1 MYRKPRIL
9 GIAPY
14 EGLVSLMNQYGKHRQ
29 DIQLTVVYGNLEEG
43 AAIAKERYM
52 DYDLIVSRAN
62 TASMIDRAVPI
73 PVIDIK
79 MDYYD
84 VLRCIK
90 MAEQTK
96 TRFAVLGFHSLT
108 SIAQSLCSLLK
119 MPVDIFSISTYSEAA
134 ELLNQLKENGYE
146 TVICDTV
153 PYNHA
158 KLIGITPIL
167 LTSSLESI
175 KTAIDS
181 AAYYY
186 SEYRSLHQS
195 AALMQ
200 QLLRRSTNSYM
211 VLNGQGSCLFASMD
225 DDKKQQ
231 FTKILMEEFSHCCQD
246 INRTFFIRM
255 ENQLYSVHSSLISEE
270 DDSIMFQLI
279 RSQIPQAYSK
289 YGFSIMDRW
298 QAEDSFKNSF
308 YSNTELARDIISQAQ
323 DMADCSLPLM
333 ITGEIG
339 TGKDRV
345 AHIYYAKSSRC
356 SAPLYVI
363 NCAYLNDKSWTFIS
377 NHYNSP
383 FTDNGNTI
391 YISNIDQLPPSRQK
405 QLLSILLD
413 TNVHIRNRL
422 ILSCVQ
428 PAGENLPHAA
438 VEYSNALGCI
448 LTAITPLRQQKE
460 DIGAS
465 ANLYLN
471 ALNRDLGKQVVGFEE
486 NALKLLVSYDYPYN
500 RTQFKRILK
509 EAALRT
515 SEPYISEETIRQI
528 LEQEQSLL
536 KKEHGPQQKSSCPS
550 GHEMVL
556 NLDQTLD
563 SMSRQIVVRTLSLCG
578 GNQTIAAK
586 KLGISRTTLWRYLNR

>member
-1 MYRKPRIL
+1 MYRKARIL

-14 EGLVSLMNQYGKHRQ
+14 EGLVTLMNQYGKHRQ

-43 AAIAKERYM
+43 AAIARERYM
-52 DYDLIVSRAN
+52 DYDLIISRAN

-119 MPVDIFSISTYSEAA
+119 MPIDIFSISTFSEAA
-134 ELLNQLKENGYE
+134 ELLNQLKEEGYE

-175 KTAIDS
+175 KTAVDS

-186 SEYRSLHQS
+186 NEYRSLHQS

-200 QLLRRSTNSYM
+200 QLLKWSTSSYM
-211 VLNGQGSCLFASMD
+211 ILTEQGDCLFASMEEE
-225 DDKKQQ
+225 KGK
-231 FTKILMEEFSHCCQD
+231 FAEILMEEFPHCRQD
-246 INRTFFIRM
+246 VNRTFFIRM
-255 ENQLYSVHSSLISEE
+255 DDQLYSVRSSLLSEE
-270 DDSIMFQLI
+270 EGTIMFQLT
-279 RSQIPQAYSK
+279 RSQIPQAFSK
-289 YGFSIMDRW
+289 YGITIMDRW

-345 AHIYYAKSSRC
+345 AHIYYAKSSLC
-356 SAPLYVI
+356 SSPLYVI
-363 NCAYLNDKSWTFIS
+363 NCAYLNDKSWSFIT

-391 YISNIDQLPPSRQK
+391 YISNIGQLAPARQK

-448 LTAITPLRQQKE
+448 LTTITPLRQQRE

-471 ALNRDLGKQVVGFEE
+471 AINRALGKQAVGFEE
-486 NALKLLVSYDYPYN
+486 NALKLLVNYDYPYN

-515 SEPYISEETIRQI
+515 TEPYISEETIRQI
-528 LEQEQSLL
+528 LEQEQILL
-536 KKEHGPQQKSSCPS
+536 KKEPGPQAKSTCDSS
-550 GHEMVL
+550 HEMVL
-556 NLDQTLD
+556 DLNQTLD
-563 SMSRQIVVRTLSLCG
+563 SMNREIVVRTLALCG
-578 GNQTIAAK
+578 GNQTVAAK